1 MSLKSTIY
9 ISLEVLDNAPLVQF
23 VKTKCD
29 VRGKTIHCNHAT
41 QVFLG
46 RKSKSP
52 DKLKFKVVEAG
63 IKCTVSIDALV
74 VNKKNKSAA
83 FHVSNCVT
91 SNGEK
96 VVFSTGKPHITALV
110 APPSKPKDSLRYVDR
125 RDDSVLVFPCEFEVN
140 TMCKWV

>member
-9 ISLEVLDNAPLVQF
+9 ISLEVLDNAPLIQF

-46 RKSKSP
+46 GKSTSP
-52 DKLKFKVVEAG
+52 VKVVEAG
-63 IKCTVSIDALV
+63 IKCTVSIDALI
-74 VNKKNKSAA
+74 VNKKNGSAA

-110 APPSKPKDSLRYVDR
+110 APRSKPKDSLLYVNR
-125 RDDSVLVFPCEFEVN
+125 RDDSVLVFPCEFEVD